1 MSKFSRKRIEPQAKL
16 DGELAAQV
24 EESRPGSDEPS
35 TAQTGT
41 SAGAPEKHNS
51 TEAGTEAELA
61 HQQEAKTK

>member
-1 MSKFSRKRIEPQAKL
+1 MSKFSRKRIEPQTKL

-41 SAGAPEKHNS
+41 SAGAPEKHKS

-61 HQQEAKTK
+61 HQQAAKTK